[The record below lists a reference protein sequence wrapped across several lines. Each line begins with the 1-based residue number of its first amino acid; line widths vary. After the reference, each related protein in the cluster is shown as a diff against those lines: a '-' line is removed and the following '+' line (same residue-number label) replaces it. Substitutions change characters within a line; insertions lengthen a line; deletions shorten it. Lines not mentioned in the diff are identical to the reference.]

1 VSVKRKILM
10 GILVL
15 YSGCML
21 VLLFHRELPE
31 LALPYG
37 QLLRQQLNLV
47 PGRTLGLYWR
57 LLHHSRQHLVLLA
70 VINLAGNVVMFIPL
84 GALLPAVFP
93 KLRRLWKTGLLS
105 LVLVA
110 GVETVQLLTLLGSC
124 DIDDLLLNLLGAAL
138 GYGLFR
144 LAQRNRE
151 KEIQ

>member
-1 VSVKRKILM
+1 MKRKILA
-10 GILVL
+10 GIFLV
-15 YSGCML
+15 YCGVML

-31 LALPYG
+31 LVLPYG

-47 PGRTLGLYWR
+47 PGCTLGLYWR
-57 LLHHSRQHLVLLA
+57 LLHHSRRYVVLWAAFNLV
-70 VINLAGNVVMFIPL
+70 GNVALFLPL

-93 KLRRLWKTGLLS
+93 GLRRFWKTGLLS

-110 GVETVQLLTLLGSC
+110 GVETAQLLTLLGSC

-144 LAQRNRE
+144 LAQRDRE